1 MHHYSTCTGN
11 LSRDIVSHNH
21 HYTPFTITTC
31 NSATTSMST
40 NKAEQAVAY
49 AALILADEFIAITPE
64 KLQTLL
70 KAAGVDDIE
79 PIWTA
84 LFAKAL
90 EGKNVKDILTTV
102 VPAGRTGDEAP
113 TQKSNEASDVDSDK
127 GKVGGDAEDG
137 SDGDSDIGMSLF
149 D

>member
-1 MHHYSTCTGN
+1 
-11 LSRDIVSHNH
+11 
-21 HYTPFTITTC
+21 
-31 NSATTSMST
+31 MST

-70 KAAGVDDIE
+70 KAAGVDDVE